1 MSGLKIA
8 IIGGGS
14 SYTPEIIEGF
24 ILRHHELPVREIHL
38 VDIPA
43 GKEKLEIVG
52 NLARRMVQKAG
63 LDIDIVLTM
72 DRRSAIEGADFVT
85 TQFRVGALDARIRD
99 ERIPLRYNS
108 IGQETNGG
116 GGFAKALRTIPVILD
131 ITKDMEEL
139 APNAK
144 LINFTNPS
152 GMVTEA
158 ALKYSKIDTIGL
170 CNVPIGIKMN
180 IAKLYDVAPERIYVE
195 FAGLN
200 HLVWGLKVYLD
211 GVDVT
216 ANTLKELANDAN
228 FTMRNIRAI
237 SWGEDLLK
245 TLGVV
250 PCPYHR
256 YYYMTETMLQEEL
269 ADAAPGGKGTRGE
282 VVKKVEEELFEL
294 YKDPDLAIKPP
305 QLMLRGGAYYS
316 DAACNL
322 ITSIYNNKMDI
333 HTVNVR
339 NNGAISDLPNNVA
352 IEINAVAGKFG
363 AKPLAVG
370 HMPTQVRG
378 LLQQM
383 KAFEELTIEA
393 AISGDYD
400 LALRALMT
408 NPLVPTMKIAK
419 PMLDDIL
426 RENAEYLPQF
436 AKR

>member
-24 ILRHHELPVREIHL
+24 ILRHHELPIREIHL

-52 NLARRMVQKAG
+52 ALAQRMVKKAG
-63 LDIDIVLTM
+63 LDINVVLTM
-72 DRRSAIEGADFVT
+72 DRRAAIEGADFVT
-85 TQFRVGALDARIRD
+85 TQFRVGLLEARARD
-99 ERIPLRYNS
+99 ERIPLRYNT

-131 ITKDMEEL
+131 ITRDMEEL

-158 ALKYSKIDTIGL
+158 ALKYSKINTIGL
-170 CNVPIGIKMN
+170 CNVPVMMKMN
-180 IAKLYDVAPERIYVE
+180 LAKLFDVAPEQVYVQV
-195 FAGLN
+195 AGLN
-200 HLVWGLKVYLD
+200 HLIWGLKVYVN
-211 GVDVT
+211 GKDVT
-216 ANTLKELANDAN
+216 QKALELSADASN
-228 FTMRNIRAI
+228 FTMKNIKGI
-237 SWGEDLLK
+237 PWGKDLLDAIGA
-245 TLGVV
+245 L

-256 YYYMTETMLQEEL
+256 YYYMTQKMLEEEL
-269 ADAAPGGKGTRGE
+269 ADAAPGGKGTRAE
-282 VVKKVEEELFEL
+282 VVKKVEAELFEL
-294 YKDPDLAIKPP
+294 YKDPNLAIKPP

-322 ITSIYNNKMDI
+322 IASIYNNKMDL
-333 HTVNVR
+333 HVVNVR
-339 NNGAISDLPNNVA
+339 NNGAIADLPDDVSIETNA
-352 IEINAVAGKFG
+352 IVGGFG
-363 AKPLAVG
+363 AKPLNVG
-370 HMPTQVRG
+370 HMPIQTRG

-393 AISGDYD
+393 AVTGDYNT
-400 LALRALMT
+400 ALRALAT
-408 NPLVPTMKIAK
+408 NPLIPTVQVARV
-419 PMLDDIL
+419 MLDDIL
-426 RENAEYLPQF
+426 RENAEFLPQF
-436 AKR
+436 RSG